1 MDKLAPINAIYQDNS
16 PSSRLAVYHHED
28 EAFVSPNGP
37 AQRPMFGCGAI
48 CYNDS
53 SSYLG
58 VSAADS
64 LTKLD
69 VGQSASAPS
78 AAQPPSSPEQHA
90 EPASMQ
96 LAAVR
101 DSGSLEAPA
110 PPLTP
115 VTVHGRAPPDEH
127 TPHEHQPQL
136 ALAYSSGVFSSAAAA
151 AGVAAAGGALS
162 PSPSLHASPAP
173 ASAAPDTAA
182 NMPRAC
188 AYNGT
193 PSQACTTFAGPPAHD
208 GPDASLHSSSFL
220 GYGDAGP
227 AFWRQ
232 AMGSITG
239 PSGGSSA
246 VPPEAGAMPA
256 GCESCGLQ
264 DASQALHGG
273 LTQRDPMPPMGS
285 YTGSDDSGGT
295 STCRQAAAAAAAA
308 DATPPPQLAAAA
320 CGREATGCEA
330 GGCEGAEEEEG
341 GGGGGDTDIET
352 EDALG
357 DWDDLVGVDDVV
369 VLPEEDLQPHLLAHQ
384 VGQAGGNGLLDAAHQ
399 HHGGEDAAAAGSG
412 GSAQQQAPP
421 AAAQPGGGLR
431 APLAKPLPAV
441 LPAPI
446 HVMVGPQTTRK
457 RKRQREKRARATR
470 SGSSSGGGGAV
481 AGGGGAEGQFN
492 SDTDAALARMA
503 LPALLATVPAGNVV
517 GLFHPDRYL
526 KGGDCIACGMG
537 MVSRSRFE
545 KVSRGVSPSG
555 DGGLCLK
562 RREMEGGEVS
572 GGEGRRASGAGQ
584 GQASGQG
591 HWCLPSDPRGSWFP
605 GRESVRA
612 L

>member
-1 MDKLAPINAIYQDNS
+1 
-16 PSSRLAVYHHED
+16 
-28 EAFVSPNGP
+28 
-37 AQRPMFGCGAI
+37 
-48 CYNDS
+48 
-53 SSYLG
+53 
-58 VSAADS
+58 
-64 LTKLD
+64 
-69 VGQSASAPS
+69 
-78 AAQPPSSPEQHA
+78 
-90 EPASMQ
+90 
-96 LAAVR
+96 
-101 DSGSLEAPA
+101 
-110 PPLTP
+110 
-115 VTVHGRAPPDEH
+115 
-127 TPHEHQPQL
+127 
-136 ALAYSSGVFSSAAAA
+136 
-151 AGVAAAGGALS
+151 
-162 PSPSLHASPAP
+162 
-173 ASAAPDTAA
+173 
-182 NMPRAC
+182 
-188 AYNGT
+188 
-193 PSQACTTFAGPPAHD
+193 
-208 GPDASLHSSSFL
+208 
-220 GYGDAGP
+220 
-227 AFWRQ
+227 
-232 AMGSITG
+232 MGSITG

-545 KVSRGVSPSG
+545 KIGGSPMAKWYRSIRVVG
-555 DGGLCLK
+555 SDEPLGSWLTRHGLPVHTGMARQRK
-562 RREMEGGEVS
+562 P
-572 GGEGRRASGAGQ
+572 RASGPASSSAAAAAAAATQRRRDDSSEDDDAAGAAAAK
-584 GQASGQG
+584 GRGRGRKRAAVGSHKPLLPKSSSFSVGTVGSGG
-591 HWCLPSDPRGSWFP
+591 GGGGTAAAAAAAACSAVSGAVAAA
-605 GRESVRA
+605 VRA
-612 L
+612 